1 MTPQLLLDA
10 LEYLPE
16 SYLAE
21 AEALQKK
28 KKRIWPTVAALAA
41 CLCLVFG
48 LWQLPG
54 GRKASD
60 NAASMEAESFLEDGL
75 TGNSSNSTSGRGT
88 VYLSCRIVQVTEEAI
103 TLEAVEP
110 GIITTLTLPPEHPA
124 LTFSPESGQLVT
136 VSYTTDRGELNI
148 ISVILSEQEE

>member
-1 MTPQLLLDA
+1 MTPEYLLDA

-21 AEALQKK
+21 AEKLQKQ

-41 CLCLVFG
+41 CLCLVLG
-48 LWQLPG
+48 LWQLPN

-60 NAASMEAESFLEDGL
+60 NATSMEAESFLEDGL
-75 TGNSSNSTSGRGT
+75 IGSSTSGRGT

-110 GIITTLTLPPEHPA
+110 GIITTLTLPVKHPA
-124 LTFSPESGQLVT
+124 LTFSPEPGQLVT
-136 VSYTTDRGELNI
+136 VSYTIDSNDLNI

>member
-10 LEYLPE
+10 LEHLPE

-41 CLCLVFG
+41 CLCLVLG
-48 LWQLPG
+48 LWQLPN

-75 TGNSSNSTSGRGT
+75 TSNSSNSGRGT
-88 VYLSCRIVQVTEEAI
+88 VSLSCRIVQVTEEAI

-110 GIITTLTLPPEHPA
+110 GIITTLTLPPKHPA
-124 LTFSPESGQLVT
+124 FTFSPEPGQLVT
-136 VSYTTDRGELNI
+136 LSYTIEDSAPQI

>member
-75 TGNSSNSTSGRGT
+75 TGNSSTSSRGT
-88 VYLSCRIVQVTEEAI
+88 VYLSCRIVQVTDEAI

-110 GIITTLTLPPEHPA
+110 GIITTLTLPPKHPA
-124 LTFSPESGQLVT
+124 LTFSPEPGQQVT